1 MCGIV
6 GYVGNKKV
14 VPILLDGLGRLEYR
28 GYDSAGISYIENK
41 SVKVVKKKGRLISLK
56 ERLRDIETE
65 SIMGIGHTRWATHGE
80 PNDKNS
86 HPHLSSEGKLSVVHN
101 GIIENYMQIKDFLQ
115 NQGYRFISDT
125 DTEVI
130 SQLLE
135 YNYKNNFLE
144 AVQKTIRELKG
155 SYALGVL
162 CSDSNDSFIVARK
175 DSPLIIGLGE
185 GENFVASDIPAIIKY
200 TRNILILEDD
210 EVAVISASSVEIYN
224 KLGEIVKR
232 EIFHVEWDIE
242 AAEKGGF
249 EHFMLKEIHDEP
261 NSLKACLSPRIKNHE
276 LDFEGFALSA
286 EYLRSLERIYIIAC
300 GTAYHAGII
309 GKYIF
314 EKYARIRVEVDVA
327 SEFRYR
333 DPIIKK
339 DDLVIII
346 SQSGETIDTLFALR
360 EAKKK
365 GAKILSIVNV
375 VGSSIARESDSVFYI
390 NAGPEIAVAS
400 TKAYNNQLLSIYLIS
415 TYFSKIRETI
425 SNEEYKK
432 ILEGIERVPSCIE
445 KILRTK
451 DDIQKFASKNYNA
464 KSIFFIGRGLDYA
477 LSMEGSLKLKEISYI
492 HSEAYPGGEL
502 KHGTIALIERGTLV
516 VCTLTQ
522 DELFEKILSNIK
534 EVKAR
539 GAAVLAITQKDNKY
553 LEQIADAVIKIP
565 ELLHTLL
572 PVIAVTPMQLFAYY
586 MSVFKGNDV
595 DKPRNLAK
603 SVTVE

>member
-539 GAAVLAITQKDNKY
+539 GAVVLAITQKDNKY
-553 LEQIADAVIKIP
+553 LDQVADAVIKIP
-565 ELLHTLL
+565 ELLPTLL